1 MHLDT
6 RLNRMSCNKLHA
18 TVPKEILLNRE
29 YVLDDYDAHISNASW
44 INICKKIVNLAFKDK
59 LKIEIHLNRKN
70 GDTHI
75 PKEILEEQF
84 IFYNSYIFIHS
95 F

>member
-1 MHLDT
+1 LWC
-6 RLNRMSCNKLHA
+6 NRWPA

-70 GDTHI
+70 GDTHV
-75 PKEILEEQF
+75 PKEILEEKF
-84 IFYNSYIFIHS
+84 IFYNSHIFIHS

>member
-6 RLNRMSCNKLHA
+6 RLNRMSRNKLYA

-29 YVLDDYDAHISNASW
+29 CVLDDYDAHISNASW

-70 GDTHI
+70 GEI
-75 PKEILEEQF
+75 YASEEILEE
-84 IFYNSYIFIHS
+84 
-95 F
+95 